1 MQTVLFIVH
10 MVNTETHHSSLV
22 QCDRNSNRRA
32 TTTTRACTHART
44 HTRIDACIHTYRHH
58 SNIHAAILALVKL
71 GGCLLLLPGGRALMA
86 AEALAANVT
95 WLTEFLAGD
104 IDASRR
110 SEAEALLKTASK
122 LTKQPSKTVLRQIA
136 KELQVHQKDR
146 RTNEIYDAALARVGD
161 RVDELR
167 KQSQERRSKRPRSE
181 AVAVSGFPSNISDAQ
196 QFAGDDRNMSSA
208 TTGQDQPEIASGIG
222 VSRDS
227 DVDQFAARSVLKRE
241 RPDQVNLPAVES
253 DTTQLAARSGA
264 DEIAVAR
271 GGGGSSSSGARP
283 AKREK
288 LITVNSGSVSTS
300 HAAQLADIAD
310 NELRSKRVP
319 KSTMKRSSGFADGNK
334 DKEVLQ
340 YSTIIGSIPPKPHMR
355 RPYPTISSVHRKE
368 SAQTFIKAMYLLCL
382 ESEKIIQ
389 DIIPS
394 LYKEQ
399 KKIITKNVAKKW
411 RFGNLFTSSISNYN
425 IPAPFHIDRANL
437 QGCANVIIAKRKDS
451 IGGNTS
457 VPDYDI
463 TVDSKDNSLLVYPAW
478 KNVHGVT
485 PIIPTKENG
494 YRNTLVFYPLK
505 AFNGLD

>member
-1 MQTVLFIVH
+1 MHACMHRCIQ
-10 MVNTETHHSSLV
+10 
-22 QCDRNSNRRA
+22 
-32 TTTTRACTHART
+32 ACTHAYTT
-44 HTRIDACIHTYRHH
+44 HTFVHARIHTCTHACIHVRMHGASATIV
-58 SNIHAAILALVKL
+58 SAAILAPVTL
-71 GGCLLLLPGGRALMA
+71 GGLLHVLPGGRALMA

-146 RTNEIYDAALARVGD
+146 RVNEIYDAALARVGD

-253 DTTQLAARSGA
+253 DAAQLAARSGA

-288 LITVNSGSVSTS
+288 LITVNSGSVSS
-300 HAAQLADIAD
+300 SDAAQLADIEAGRAWLTEQLTQKQVSWYKELLD
-310 NELRSKRVP
+310 MVPLLLQRPSGRDGVNQLRSMACKL
-319 KSTMKRSSGFADGNK
+319 A
-334 DKEVLQ
+334 
-340 YSTIIGSIPPKPHMR
+340 
-355 RPYPTISSVHRKE
+355 
-368 SAQTFIKAMYLLCL
+368 
-382 ESEKIIQ
+382 
-389 DIIPS
+389 
-394 LYKEQ
+394 
-399 KKIITKNVAKKW
+399 
-411 RFGNLFTSSISNYN
+411 
-425 IPAPFHIDRANL
+425 
-437 QGCANVIIAKRKDS
+437 CANRNNKAS
-451 IGGNTS
+451 IESLHEACIQQWLARIRGLRS
-457 VPDYDI
+457 VGMYW
-463 TVDSKDNSLLVYPAW
+463 TRRQSA
-478 KNVHGVT
+478 
-485 PIIPTKENG
+485 
-494 YRNTLVFYPLK
+494 R
-505 AFNGLD
+505 